1 MLAQVHDELS
11 VAFEPTG
18 LDSAGLADGQVMLVD
33 GKLPRSTE
41 LPVRFRLVG
50 KVTDQT
56 TAAAIG
62 NAVNAALAEAGWAL
76 RATRVIMPQ

>member
-1 MLAQVHDELS
+1 MLAQVHDELL

-18 LDSAGLADGQVMLVD
+18 LDLAGLADGQVMLVD
-33 GKLPRSTE
+33 GNLQNSTE

-56 TAAAIG
+56 TATAIG
-62 NAVNAALAEAGWAL
+62 DAVNTALAEAGWAL
-76 RATRVIMPQ
+76 RAARIIMPQ